1 MYIFGSV
8 SLLSYNQPN
17 PLMSVLNC
25 LMHLVDFKVELYSL
39 RKEKRNSREPHIS
52 YIVSSFNPPR
62 DLKRC
67 GALYY

>member
-39 RKEKRNSREPHIS
+39 RKEKRNSRELT
-52 YIVSSFNPPR
+52 FNGPPR
-62 DLKRC
+62 ATYFLHH
-67 GALYY
+67 

>member
-39 RKEKRNSREPHIS
+39 RKEKRNSRELT
-52 YIVSSFNPPR
+52 FNGPP
-62 DLKRC
+62 
-67 GALYY
+67 